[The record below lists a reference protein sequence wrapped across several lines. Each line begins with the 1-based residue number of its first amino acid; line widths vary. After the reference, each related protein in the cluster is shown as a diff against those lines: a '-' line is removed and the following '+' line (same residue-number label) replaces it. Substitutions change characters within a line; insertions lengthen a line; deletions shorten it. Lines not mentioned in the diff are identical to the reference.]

1 VRQPLASLLVAA
13 PGAAALAPFAD
24 VIADEVNVKSV
35 ELTSDVA
42 AHAAPVL
49 QVLPAVAG
57 PRLGSDVQK
66 AIRAVKSGDWRQD
79 GDTVVAGG
87 VTLQPGEFTMRLVPA
102 DEHASASLVGNDGVV
117 VLDLD
122 VTDELEVEG
131 LARDLVR
138 LVQQARRDAGLAVS
152 DRIALD
158 VRAGATW
165 VHALQTHRDLVAG
178 ETLATSVTSTVDS
191 GLTNPAIT
199 VSRA

>member
-1 VRQPLASLLVAA
+1 
-13 PGAAALAPFAD
+13 

-35 ELTSDVA
+35 ELTGDVA

-57 PRLGSDVQK
+57 PRLGGDVQK
-66 AIRAVKSGDWRQD
+66 AIRAVKAGDWRQD

-102 DEHASASLVGNDGVV
+102 DEHASASLAGNDGVV

-122 VTDELEVEG
+122 VTAELEVEG

-138 LVQQARRDAGLAVS
+138 LVQQARRD
-152 DRIALD
+152 RIALD
-158 VRAGATW
+158 VRAAEPW
-165 VHALQTHRDLVAG
+165 VVALHAHHDLVAG
-178 ETLATSVTSTVDS
+178 ETLATSVTSTVDP
-191 GLTNPAIT
+191 GLAEPAIT